1 MTNYNWLNVDSND
14 FICFLITD
22 NDDDEPYTPFDDDSS
37 TPPLQYI
44 ATTSNV
50 NNTLNTSD
58 DYEIAQLEKQIAK
71 KQMEKRQLINQIPDG
86 AYENIE
92 LPSNLTEILSRFQNS
107 SVPSVTGGDN
117 VGMSIDDEDDDDD
130 DEYVPTAMT
139 GLRNVEYRPNAPMLV
154 IPPPIY
160 NPQSSLMDIDERI
173 FHQVPPQQV
182 VEESKLS
189 TMSEAD
195 LMKLV
200 PDGMDLDPPPM
211 TSNINKQPAIPG
223 LDVYDTMDE

>member
-1 MTNYNWLNVDSND
+1 MNNYSND
-14 FICFLITD
+14 LFSIAND
-22 NDDDEPYTPFDDDSS
+22 DDDEPYTPFDDDSS
-37 TPPLQYI
+37 TPPPQYM
-44 ATTSNV
+44 ASTSNE
-50 NNTLNTSD
+50 NNKHNTSD

-107 SVPSVTGGDN
+107 SVPTGGDN
-117 VGMSIDDEDDDDD
+117 VGMSIDDDDDDDD

-139 GLRNVEYRPNAPMLV
+139 GIRNVEYHPNAPMLV

-173 FHQVPPQQV
+173 FHQAPPHHV

-211 TSNINKQPAIPG
+211 TSNLNKQPAIPG